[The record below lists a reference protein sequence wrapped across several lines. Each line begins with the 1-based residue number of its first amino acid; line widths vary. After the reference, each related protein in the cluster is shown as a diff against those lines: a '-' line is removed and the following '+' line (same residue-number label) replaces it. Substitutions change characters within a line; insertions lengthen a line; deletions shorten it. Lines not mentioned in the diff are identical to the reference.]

1 MTHLTAPLAPLLS
14 FALLASA
21 LAAASPVTAAPPA
34 SHGPPV
40 PAPAG
45 LALTPCQLQHPER
58 IASVTAECGVLSV
71 PENPARPEGRRIGLY
86 VARVPAINKHKSA
99 DPLFVLA
106 GGPGMAATT
115 FYTTVAPVFARVHRD
130 RDIVLVDQRGT
141 GRSNALNCE
150 LSDDLLTQETDA
162 QVVAEAARCLK
173 DTSAHADVAYYT
185 TSVAVQDL
193 DTVRAALG
201 YDRINL
207 YGGSYGTRVA
217 QHYLRRFPTHT
228 RTVILDGVVPPT
240 LALGPAVAV
249 DAQNALLR
257 ILARCTREPQCQS
270 RFGDPVADYHKL
282 SAQMRI
288 QPVPITIADP
298 TTGEQSKLE
307 LSTLQLATVL
317 RLTTYTPQEAALL
330 PLILHRAS
338 ESGDFMPL
346 ATQYLLISR
355 SLGDQLSYGMHN
367 SVVCAE
373 DVPFYN
379 EKTIDRKLLEQTYL
393 GTSAVDGL
401 RDICQVW
408 PRGPIDKD
416 FHEPLHSDVPALL
429 LSGSDDPA
437 TPVADAQEALRGFTQ
452 GLHVVLKGFG
462 HGQLVAPCVD
472 RIMAR
477 FIETGTVNGLDVSCT
492 SRDKPT
498 PFFISLNGPPP

>member
-1 MTHLTAPLAPLLS
+1 
-14 FALLASA
+14 
-21 LAAASPVTAAPPA
+21 
-34 SHGPPV
+34 
-40 PAPAG
+40 
-45 LALTPCQLQHPER
+45 
-58 IASVTAECGVLSV
+58 
-71 PENPARPEGRRIGLY
+71 
-86 VARVPAINKHKSA
+86 
-99 DPLFVLA
+99 
-106 GGPGMAATT
+106 
-115 FYTTVAPVFARVHRD
+115 
-130 RDIVLVDQRGT
+130 
-141 GRSNALNCE
+141 
-150 LSDDLLTQETDA
+150 
-162 QVVAEAARCLK
+162 
-173 DTSAHADVAYYT
+173 
-185 TSVAVQDL
+185 
-193 DTVRAALG
+193 
-201 YDRINL
+201 
-207 YGGSYGTRVA
+207 VA

-228 RTVILDGVVPPT
+228 RSVILDGVVPPT
-240 LALGPAVAV
+240 IALGPAVAV
-249 DAQNALLR
+249 DAENALLS
-257 ILARCTREPQCQS
+257 ILARCTREPQCRSQ
-270 RFGDPVADYHKL
+270 FGDPVVDYHKL
-282 SAQMRI
+282 SAQMRT

-373 DVPFYN
+373 DVPFYDP
-379 EKTIDRKLLEQTYL
+379 KSIDRKRLEQTYL

-416 FHEPLHSDVPALL
+416 FHEPLHSNVPALL

-437 TPVADAQEALRGFTQ
+437 TPVADAQEALRGFTK

-472 RIMAR
+472 RIMER
-477 FIETGTVNGLDVSCT
+477 FIDTATVNGLDVSCT
-492 SRDKPT
+492 SLDKPT
-498 PFFISLNGPPP
+498 PFFISLNSPPP

>member
-1 MTHLTAPLAPLLS
+1 M
-14 FALLASA
+14 LASA
-21 LAAASPVTAAPPA
+21 AAAASPTTNGPTWDRPARSAPARNAPA
-34 SHGPPV
+34 PDGPAV
-40 PAPAG
+40 PGPAG
-45 LALTPCQLQHPER
+45 LTLRPCQLEHPEH
-58 IASVTAECGVLSV
+58 IASVTAECGVLDV
-71 PENPARPEGRRIGLY
+71 PENPARPQGRRIGLY
-86 VARVPAINKHKSA
+86 VARVPATNKHKSA

-115 FYTTVAPVFARVHRD
+115 FYTTVAPAFARIHRD

-141 GRSNALNCE
+141 GRSNPLNCE
-150 LSDDLLTQETDA
+150 LSDDLITQETDA
-162 QVVAEAARCLK
+162 QIVAEAARCLK
-173 DTSAHADVAYYT
+173 ETSAHADVAYYT

-193 DTVRAALG
+193 DTVRASLG
-201 YDRINL
+201 YDQIDL

-217 QHYLRRFPTHT
+217 QHYVRRFPTHT
-228 RTVILDGVVPPT
+228 RSVILDGVVPPT

-249 DAQNALLR
+249 DAENALLS
-257 ILARCTREPQCQS
+257 ILARCAKEPQCRS
-270 RFGDPVADYHKL
+270 RFGDPVADYRKL
-282 SAQMRI
+282 SAQMRA

-373 DVPFYN
+373 DVPFYPT
-379 EKTIDRKLLEQTYL
+379 TIDRKRLEQTYL

-408 PRGPIDKD
+408 PRGPVDKD
-416 FHEPLHSDVPALL
+416 FHEPLHSNVPALL

-437 TPVADAQEALRGFTQ
+437 TPVADAQEALRGFTK

-472 RIMAR
+472 RIMAH
-477 FIETGTVNGLDVSCT
+477 FIETAAVDGLDVSCT